1 LDRRGLFNST
11 SSSLTEAEKRKKR
24 NELFGDI
31 ENDDDTLYDKTA
43 RGSSLAKKKALKNKV
58 ENLSSLTEKRREILE
73 EMKQLGIE
81 IRDAESASESSS
93 LFSLFCKNQ

>member
-1 LDRRGLFNST
+1 M
-11 SSSLTEAEKRKKR
+11 
-24 NELFGDI
+24 FGDT
-31 ENDDDTLYDKTA
+31 ENDDDTLYDKTV

-81 IRDAESASESSS
+81 IRDAESASKSSS
-93 LFSLFCKNQ
+93 LFSLF